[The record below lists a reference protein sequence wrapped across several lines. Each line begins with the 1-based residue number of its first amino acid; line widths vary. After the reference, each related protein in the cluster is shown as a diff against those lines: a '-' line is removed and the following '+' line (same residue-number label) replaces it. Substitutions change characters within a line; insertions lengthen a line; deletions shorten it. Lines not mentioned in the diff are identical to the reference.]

1 MAIFVSDAHPVFR
14 MGSSQTVSIASTS
27 TASSATT
34 AAVAGHGDDLTVTAY
49 ATADCFLAFG
59 AAPTATSSSHF
70 LAAGERMYF
79 RMNCGDKIA
88 TIRKSGDGSLYLTE
102 LGT

>member
-1 MAIFVSDAHPVFR
+1 MAVFLNKTHPVFR

-34 AAVAGHGDDLTVTAY
+34 AAVAGQGDDLTVTVY

-59 AAPTATSSSHF
+59 AAPTATSSGHF

-79 RMNCGDKIA
+79 RMTSGHKIA
-88 TIRKSGDGSLYLTE
+88 AIRKSGDGSLYLTE